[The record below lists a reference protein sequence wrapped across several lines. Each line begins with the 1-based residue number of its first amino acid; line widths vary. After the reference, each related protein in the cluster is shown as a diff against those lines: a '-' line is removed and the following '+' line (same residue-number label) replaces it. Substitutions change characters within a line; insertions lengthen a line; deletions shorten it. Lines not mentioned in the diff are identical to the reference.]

1 MSGPL
6 ISLTIQNSITL
17 TSEVITSNYTT
28 YNPLNY
34 IYETS
39 GNNWIYYYIKQGS
52 LYGQTPF
59 DLTNVVITNTYTTSI
74 LVSICIIAQS
84 GCGGQPFTPTSPTT
98 YAYTT
103 ANGGG
108 GGSGE
113 IFQINNYLMT
123 PGETITAVLCPYN
136 NPPTYDN
143 GEYVET
149 STNNQCSL
157 TINNGKN
164 NVTINGGGVGQDGVA
179 LTATLLN
186 SAKQTYTF
194 TGGQGGNGANGG
206 TGGSC
211 DTLTVAD
218 LNLKGYSNTT
228 STPTTFGTFFDNNHG
243 NVLGGNGGNSGT
255 ALEAVYTG
263 FSNTPVGNSASSNY
277 YPSNGTPGSSYNS
290 PYAGGFST
298 PIGITPGS
306 GVPTAYCTTNF
317 ADGFS
322 SFNLAN
328 GGLQNEGGSCSSFMF
343 YYQLPQL
350 PSS

>member
-113 IFQINNYLMT
+113 IFQINN
-123 PGETITAVLCPYN
+123 
-136 NPPTYDN
+136 
-143 GEYVET
+143 
-149 STNNQCSL
+149 
-157 TINNGKN
+157 
-164 NVTINGGGVGQDGVA
+164 
-179 LTATLLN
+179 
-186 SAKQTYTF
+186 
-194 TGGQGGNGANGG
+194 
-206 TGGSC
+206 
-211 DTLTVAD
+211 
-218 LNLKGYSNTT
+218 
-228 STPTTFGTFFDNNHG
+228 
-243 NVLGGNGGNSGT
+243 
-255 ALEAVYTG
+255 
-263 FSNTPVGNSASSNY
+263 
-277 YPSNGTPGSSYNS
+277 
-290 PYAGGFST
+290 
-298 PIGITPGS
+298 
-306 GVPTAYCTTNF
+306 
-317 ADGFS
+317 
-322 SFNLAN
+322 
-328 GGLQNEGGSCSSFMF
+328 
-343 YYQLPQL
+343 
-350 PSS
+350 